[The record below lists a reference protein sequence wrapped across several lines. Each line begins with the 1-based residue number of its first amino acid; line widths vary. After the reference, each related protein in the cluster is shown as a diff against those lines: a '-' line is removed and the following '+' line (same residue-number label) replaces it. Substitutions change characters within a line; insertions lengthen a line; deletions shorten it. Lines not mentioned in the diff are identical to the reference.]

1 MDLTGMIQN
10 PVEDQSSEQNLS
22 KEEYAALKKQ
32 EREETWMQ
40 IDGQAQSVFKDGASL
55 QKFLDFMAGQYNMP
69 KVPNLLLLYSQ
80 NPEVKLV
87 KSFDEWKHDRRS
99 LRTGVHG
106 YTYIIDTKYEKEGE
120 MRSGYAISKGYD
132 ITQTKGRPLEERPQR
147 DIHTLLEAVLKNQN
161 IRLQIADNLPDK
173 IQAQYIP
180 NQRTIYIR
188 NGMSE
193 ITTFHAINREL
204 ACAALDQHDGNY
216 ARNRVNAQAFCAT
229 YILGKRYG
237 VDVSG
242 FDLEKVAGIQE
253 HGQKDPQELRLF
265 LNDVRTAAYGI
276 RGHIERNLREPEQQ
290 FVTEDTF
297 TVGESEKK
305 SPDKGKKSKNEPE
318 R

>member
-10 PVEDQSSEQNLS
+10 PVEDQNSEQKLS

-40 IDGQAQSVFKDGASL
+40 IDRQAQSVFRDGASL

-106 YTYIIDTKYEKEGE
+106 YTYIIDTKYEKDGE